1 MIAFEADCI
10 AICPNPPQ
18 PVAGDMEE
26 FPWLSRF
33 TDFRA
38 SLLFCFW
45 LPCLWVV
52 HHQICQPIWLG
63 DFDATVK
70 DRRAVKVVLVDW
82 EPRADVHSFCRRH
95 AGGAVKGLP
104 GGRFYGCVVINPDN
118 GRCLVVTDVKT
129 SYSILGHEVRHC
141 FENNF
146 H

>member
-1 MIAFEADCI
+1 MAQSIYRFSRLSFVLFLVALFVGCASSNLPADL
-10 AICPNPPQ
+10 
-18 PVAGDMEE
+18 V
-26 FPWLSRF
+26 
-33 TDFRA
+33 
-38 SLLFCFW
+38 
-45 LPCLWVV
+45 
-52 HHQICQPIWLG
+52 G